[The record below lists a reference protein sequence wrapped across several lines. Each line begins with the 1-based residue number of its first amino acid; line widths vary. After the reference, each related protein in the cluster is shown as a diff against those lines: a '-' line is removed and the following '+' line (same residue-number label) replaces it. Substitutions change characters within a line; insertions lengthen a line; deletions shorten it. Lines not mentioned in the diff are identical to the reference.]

1 MSFAI
6 CDSFLDILNDSLE
19 ESDIGSASDSDYVE
33 KSDHDTSSEFRGIL
47 LSESETLQ
55 VMYESSDSW
64 IGRDHVC
71 SWNKQEPSK
80 NVRTRTHNIYSRRQG
95 SRRVARRAKMP
106 FEIWSLFKTQDIIDV
121 IVLNT
126 NIYISN
132 IWTKCMREKSAKC
145 TDGDEIKALLGS
157 LLLAGVFYNN
167 PLNLCDLYN
176 TDGTDTE
183 IFSSTM
189 SFQQHRF
196 LLRCMSFDDHAKRS
210 VRKLQEKL
218 TPIRM
223 AAKYGI
229 KIFELSD
236 SETYYV
242 SKIEVYV
249 GKQNEG
255 SNQMD
260 TSLQQSSEGFA
271 LQMKLKVVL
280 TMWISLLSFTIQ
292 HEEPNVG
299 H

>member
-1 MSFAI
+1 MTIVACHTFLEMVIEFSWQLAQPYLPPVLSSCFSYIFLIYSIFSQTDQSLSVISWQRVLCLIKMSFAI

-132 IWTKCMREKSAKC
+132 IWTKCMREKSAKY

-210 VRKLQEKL
+210 VRKLQETL
-218 TPIRM
+218 IPIRM
-223 AAKYGI
+223 V
-229 KIFELSD
+229 FD
-236 SETYYV
+236 SFLRNCTE
-242 SKIEVYV
+242 
-249 GKQNEG
+249 N
-255 SNQMD
+255 
-260 TSLQQSSEGFA
+260 
-271 LQMKLKVVL
+271 
-280 TMWISLLSFTIQ
+280 
-292 HEEPNVG
+292 
-299 H
+299 